1 MVRIVALTLLLAG
14 CAATTP
20 RIETVRV
27 LVPTPVPCVAA
38 ADVPVRPAPLAARPA
53 ADRDAVRMLLAKLL
67 EWAGP
72 GAYGDRARV
81 IFRECVK

>member
-1 MVRIVALTLLLAG
+1 MGRIVALTLLLAG

-20 RIETVRV
+20 RVETVRV
-27 LVPTPVPCVAA
+27 LVPTPVPCVTA

-72 GAYGDRARV
+72 GAYGDRAHG
-81 IFRECVK
+81 IFKECVK